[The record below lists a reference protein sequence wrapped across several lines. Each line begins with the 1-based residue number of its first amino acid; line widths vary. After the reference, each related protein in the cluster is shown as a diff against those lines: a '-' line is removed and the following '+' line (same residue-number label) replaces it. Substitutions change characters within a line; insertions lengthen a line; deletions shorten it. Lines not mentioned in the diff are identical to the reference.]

1 MHTRC
6 KGIIIVG
13 INIVIIM
20 EREFNIKEPNN
31 TWQSQRLFSC
41 NGAGGNAGKSQHG
54 NGERSDFFHVDNPL
68 LSILNGIRVAFIR

>member
-1 MHTRC
+1 NRSLNIFMHTRC

-31 TWQSQRLFSC
+31 TWQSQRLITRP
-41 NGAGGNAGKSQHG
+41 
-54 NGERSDFFHVDNPL
+54 GEPDRESENKNSANPFC
-68 LSILNGIRVAFIR
+68 RCV